1 MGPFELLDLTGID
14 LEYDV
19 LTEKYKTTGDLADK
33 PSVTL
38 VEHYARGEYGRK
50 TKKGFYSYE

>member
-1 MGPFELLDLTGID
+1 MTGID

-19 LTEKYKTTGDLADK
+19 LTEKYRMTGDPSDK

-38 VEHYARGEYGRK
+38 VEHYALGEYGRK
-50 TKKGFYSYE
+50 TKKGFYDYNK